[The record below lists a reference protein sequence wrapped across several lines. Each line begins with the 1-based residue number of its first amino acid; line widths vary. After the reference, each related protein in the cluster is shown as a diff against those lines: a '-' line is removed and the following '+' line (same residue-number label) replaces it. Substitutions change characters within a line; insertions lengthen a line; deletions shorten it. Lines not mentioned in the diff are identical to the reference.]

1 MSALDAL
8 AILVAGFGAGMINA
22 IVGSGTLLT
31 FPTLLWVGYA
41 PVTANVSNTLGLVA
55 GGAAGSWGYR
65 HELVGAGPTLKRL
78 LPMSVIGAA
87 VGAALV
93 IVLPP
98 GVFEAA
104 VPVLIGIGAVLVVA
118 GPRMQAVMAR
128 RRAAAGSPG
137 SPTSESAAESAVGGD
152 ATTEAAKGPGLALL
166 IGVLL
171 AGMYGG
177 YFGAAQGVILIGL
190 MSLLTTHH
198 LQRINGFKNIL
209 ATAANIV
216 GAITFLIIAPDQI
229 VWSVVGLIAVGSL
242 LGGLAGAAV
251 GRRIPTTPLRI
262 FILIV
267 SVIAI
272 VAFVVS

>member
-1 MSALDAL
+1 MEAL
-8 AILVAGFGAGMINA
+8 AIVVAGFGAGVINT

-31 FPTLLWVGYA
+31 FPTLLWAGYA

-65 HELVGAGPTLKRL
+65 RELVGAAGTLKRM

-87 VGAALV
+87 IGAALV

-104 VPVLIGIGAVLVVA
+104 VPILIGIGAVLVVA
-118 GPRMQAVMAR
+118 GPRLQARMAER
-128 RRAAAGSPG
+128 RPDPIKASTAAS
-137 SPTSESAAESAVGGD
+137 
-152 ATTEAAKGPGLALL
+152 GPGLPLL
-166 IGVLL
+166 IGTLL

-190 MSLLTTHH
+190 MSALTADS
-198 LQRINGFKNIL
+198 LQRINGYKNIL

-216 GAITFLIIAPDQI
+216 GAVTFMVIAPDRI
-229 VWSVVGLIAVGSL
+229 VWSVVGLIALGSI
-242 LGGLAGAAV
+242 LGGLVGAAV
-251 GRRIPTTPLRI
+251 GRRIPATPLRV

-267 SVIAI
+267 SVVAI
-272 VAFVVS
+272 VAFVAG